1 MWECPTE
8 IRDIDEVI
16 EVGEEMREQLTPC
29 LDEMCVGLLWM
40 SKADSTRELGTLS
53 SGS

>member
-16 EVGEEMREQLTPC
+16 EVGEEVLTQLTPC
-29 LDEMCVGLLWM
+29 LDEICVRDVVDVEVDFTG
-40 SKADSTRELGTLS
+40 R
-53 SGS
+53 